1 MCLKKDINV
10 KVFNMIT
17 NKNEAKA
24 LTKHISCNFKCK
36 FNGTTCN
43 LNQKLN
49 NEACQ
54 RKCKNYCACKK
65 IKVGILAYVFVR
77 MLSI

>member
-1 MCLKKDINV
+1 MCLKKDIDV

-24 LTKHISCNFKCK
+24 LTKHISCNCKCK
-36 FNGTTCN
+36 FSGTTCN

-54 RKCKNYCACKK
+54 CKCKNYCACKK
-65 IKVGILAYVFVR
+65 IKVGILAHVLVR